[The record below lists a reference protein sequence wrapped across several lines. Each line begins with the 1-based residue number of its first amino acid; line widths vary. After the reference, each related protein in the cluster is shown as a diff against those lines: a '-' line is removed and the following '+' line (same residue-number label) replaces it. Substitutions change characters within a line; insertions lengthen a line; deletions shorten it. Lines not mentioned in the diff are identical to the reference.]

1 MNVPNKAG
9 DVKDL
14 AKAKGAKKVSSM
26 AEIEAAGFKIK
37 DKIIVSGMD
46 EFYSATTTKEQKPIL
61 AKKTDLKKCSGRY
74 KANLLST
81 ALRVLRYN
89 GGADDAGTLKSP
101 YFTKVYEIFQLNSDI
116 YTFMEH
122 ISGKSL
128 YNRIVDKEPTTA
140 VQHRKWTIQLLQA
153 IHKLQDVGVAHR
165 QLTVHQVLF
174 TASDQVKITGWS
186 KSVIY
191 WDPADGGHALLQ
203 KPERRARANSH
214 LPPDCFRRS
223 AYDPSKVDIWSIGV
237 LMVAMETVRLPF
249 DVSAPFKISAQWRQF
264 VTVHE
269 MNRLLRIA
277 CNQVFWIDPK
287 RRATVDEL
295 LKSPY
300 FSAPDAKISEKAL
313 KKTVDPKHH
322 PELFEGADPS
332 VTMSNLGCNPPS
344 SSGSAAGSSASSKA
358 RSGSKTGSA
367 HSSSAGA
374 GPPKASKSSTAAS
387 GSSKGGSS
395 SAASASRSSSSSSAS
410 SGSSASRSGS
420 SASHSGSSSAASS
433 GSSSSAGSGSSSAS
447 SAGSGSSSSSAGS
460 SSSSASSGATE
471 ESLSDA
477 ATGNEGGSVAESG
490 SKTES
495 QASVNSAKEESAES
509 GKPVSVSHK
518 SILSASSG
526 HSSSSAGGG
535 GGSSSG
541 GHSSSAGGSR
551 SGSKTSSSSH

>member
-1 MNVPNKAG
+1 
-9 DVKDL
+9 
-14 AKAKGAKKVSSM
+14 
-26 AEIEAAGFKIK
+26 
-37 DKIIVSGMD
+37 MD

-89 GGADDAGTLKSP
+89 GGADEAGTLKSP

-174 TASDQVKITGWS
+174 TASD
-186 KSVIY
+186 
-191 WDPADGGHALLQ
+191 Q

-374 GPPKASKSSTAAS
+374 GPPKASKVLHCRLWIVERWQFGGFSL
-387 GSSKGGSS
+387 SKQLLIFCIFRLLGLAQWILCFAQWIVLRRLVGQLIF
-395 SAASASRSSSSSSAS
+395 SRLWKLLRLL
-410 SGSSASRSGS
+410 GRLWL
-420 SASHSGSSSAASS
+420 
-433 GSSSSAGSGSSSAS
+433 
-447 SAGSGSSSSSAGS
+447 GSSSSSAGS